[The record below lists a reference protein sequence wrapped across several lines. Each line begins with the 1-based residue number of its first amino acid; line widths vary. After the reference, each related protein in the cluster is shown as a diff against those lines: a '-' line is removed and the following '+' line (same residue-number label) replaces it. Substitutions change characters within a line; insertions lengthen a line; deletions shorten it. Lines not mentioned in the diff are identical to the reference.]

1 MQRQRLPALA
11 LAAAALLTYNSPA
24 QAQTGD
30 QPPAGAGAD
39 SGRRMFDPVG
49 RLLEKRSELRITDDQ
64 ASRLEAI
71 RAKYL
76 EKNQGRM
83 EELRRDREA
92 RSAMRA
98 GMDSTRT
105 EVMAVLTPEQQRQV
119 GEMRK
124 QWRSEWREGKHGG
137 RHQGRHG
144 GRYGGR
150 HDDDD
155 DGDDDDDS
163 KADQ

>member
-1 MQRQRLPALA
+1 MLRQRFLAFA
-11 LAAAALLTYNSPA
+11 LAAAGLMAYNTPA
-24 QAQTGD
+24 TAQTGD
-30 QPPAGAGAD
+30 QPPARAGAD

-49 RLLEKRSELRITDDQ
+49 RLLTQRSELKITDEQ

-76 EKNQGRM
+76 EKSQPRM

-92 RSAMRA
+92 SAAFRA
-98 GMDSTRT
+98 SMDSTRT
-105 EVMAVLTPEQQRQV
+105 EVMAVLTPEQQAQV

-124 QWRSEWREGKHGG
+124 KWRSEWREGRPGG
-137 RHQGRHG
+137 RHEGRHG
-144 GRYGGR
+144 

-155 DGDDDDDS
+155 DDDDDS
-163 KADQ
+163 KAD

>member
-1 MQRQRLPALA
+1 MAYNTPA
-11 LAAAALLTYNSPA
+11 T
-24 QAQTGD
+24 AQTGD
-30 QPPAGAGAD
+30 QPSARAGAD

-49 RLLEKRSELRITDDQ
+49 RLLAQRSELKLTDEQ

-76 EKNQGRM
+76 EKNRGRM

-92 RSAMRA
+92 RSAMSA
-98 GMDSTRT
+98 SMDSTRT
-105 EVMAVLTPEQQRQV
+105 EVMAVLTPEQQTQL

-124 QWRSEWREGKHGG
+124 KRRSEWRDGKHGG
-137 RHQGRHG
+137 RYGERHG
-144 GRYGGR
+144 HD

-155 DGDDDDDS
+155 DDGS
-163 KADQ
+163 KTAQ